1 MNLRYAIKHF
11 VVRELSI
18 ARDELKVD
26 LARIPTPDTS
36 GERPRLERNIRDL
49 EEAIAHLERVE

>member
-1 MNLRYAIKHF
+1 MNLRYAI
-11 VVRELSI
+11 VRLSI

-36 GERPRLERNIRDL
+36 GERPRLERNIREL